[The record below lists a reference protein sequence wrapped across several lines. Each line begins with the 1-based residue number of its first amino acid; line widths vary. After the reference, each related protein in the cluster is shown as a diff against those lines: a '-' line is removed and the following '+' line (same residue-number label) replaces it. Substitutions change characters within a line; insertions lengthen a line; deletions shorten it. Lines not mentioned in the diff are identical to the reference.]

1 MTEQEKIE
9 KINQIVAEFKQ
20 RLSEIRAHQF
30 EVMKRLVDKTD
41 ARKIARIKEELNQNG

>member
-1 MTEQEKIE
+1 MTEEEKIE
-9 KINQIVAEFKQ
+9 KTNQVVANFKQ

-41 ARKIARIKEELNQNG
+41 ARKIAKIKEELNKNG